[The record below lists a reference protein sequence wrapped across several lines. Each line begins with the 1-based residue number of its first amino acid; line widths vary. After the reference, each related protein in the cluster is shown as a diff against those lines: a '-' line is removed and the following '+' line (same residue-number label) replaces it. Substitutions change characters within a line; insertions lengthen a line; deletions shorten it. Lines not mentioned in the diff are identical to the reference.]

1 MARARLTQD
10 DRDFLARYDPRSFP
24 PVAVTADVVLFTMR
38 RLSEE
43 LPLRPAVLL
52 VRRAES
58 PYARSWALPGGFVAP
73 DEAPAEAAAR
83 VLRQKTGLDELFLE
97 QLQSFGAPGR
107 DPRMRVVSIA
117 HWALVDHV
125 RLPRPAAG
133 PRELDADWHELQG
146 DGVVP
151 TALAFDHDDIVAT
164 AFRRLRA
171 KLEYTNVGAQLLPPK
186 FTLAELQEIYEGI
199 LGRELDRPNFRKK
212 LLQSGL
218 VKKAAGRK
226 EGRHRPAQYF
236 TFEGARDELRQ
247 LHPPFRWSEEP

>member
-1 MARARLTQD
+1 MARARPNAD
-10 DRDFLARYDPRSFP
+10 DREFLARYDPRSFP

-38 RLSEE
+38 RRSEE

-58 PYARSWALPGGFVAP
+58 PFVRAWALPGGFVRAA
-73 DEAPAEAAAR
+73 EAPGEAAAR
-83 VLRQKTGLDELFLE
+83 VLREKTGLDGLFLE
-97 QLQSFGAPGR
+97 QLQSFGAPTR

-117 HWALVDHV
+117 HWALVDHS
-125 RLPRPAAG
+125 RLPRPQSG
-133 PRELDADWHELQG
+133 PRELAADWQELG
-146 DGVVP
+146 ADGAVP
-151 TALAFDHDDIVAT
+151 SPLAFDHDEIVET

-186 FTLAELQEIYEGI
+186 FTLAELQEVYEGV

-236 TFEGARDELRQ
+236 TFEGATDQLRQ
-247 LHPPFRWSEEP
+247 LHPPFRWSDEP